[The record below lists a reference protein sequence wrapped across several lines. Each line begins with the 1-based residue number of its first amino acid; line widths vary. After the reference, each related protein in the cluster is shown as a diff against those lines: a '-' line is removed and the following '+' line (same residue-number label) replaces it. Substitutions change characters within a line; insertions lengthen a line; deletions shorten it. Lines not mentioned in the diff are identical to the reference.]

1 MLFSFDPYGF
11 LLFLWKIKTGMN
23 KSAITAFIFVLF
35 SSILCSQSTDI
46 SFEFQAYPT
55 GLIPGLRLEKN
66 FGVKHAAHIRVGYQ
80 WIRHRDLGEH
90 EDERG
95 NGYGF
100 TLGYKRYFKE
110 MHKGFSLSIR
120 NDLWFNSLD
129 WKDNIN
135 TPAEVSGTSDI
146 TVVQPTLEL
155 GYLMLSESGWFFT
168 PSVAFGFEINVKTEG
183 SDVGE
188 GAILLLG
195 LSAGKRF

>member
-1 MLFSFDPYGF
+1 ML
-11 LLFLWKIKTGMN
+11 
-23 KSAITAFIFVLF
+23 KSVLF
-35 SSILCSQSTDI
+35 TLIFTFIGTTLMGQSTDI

-66 FGVKHAAHIRVGYQ
+66 FGEKHAAHVRVGYQ

-100 TLGYKRYFKE
+100 TFGYKRYFKE
-110 MHKGFSLSIR
+110 LHQGFSIGIR
-120 NDLWFNSLD
+120 NDIWFNSLD
-129 WKDNIN
+129 WKDNID
-135 TPAEVSGTSDI
+135 TPSEVSGTTDI
-146 TVVQPTLEL
+146 TVLQPTLEL
-155 GYLMLSESGWFFT
+155 AYLMLADSGWFFT
-168 PSVAFGFEINVKTEG
+168 PAIAFGFEINVKTEG